1 MPRSSRVP
9 THSGTSAGPPGAS
22 LSPAEFAER
31 FEAAAGILG
40 TLAAG
45 VLADRSRAEDVL
57 QEACVI
63 ALQKLQQFRTETSF
77 TAWMGR
83 IVRFVALNHLRS
95 QIRRRVV
102 GDENEFAEHFASP
115 KVRELE
121 LPVGEGGQLTGDQ
134 GHFDDELVQAM
145 GELRPTARACLL
157 LKVVS
162 ELEYAQIGRV
172 LGIPEGTAMSHVHR
186 ARRALRERLE
196 RDSGTSRAMGE
207 AT

>member
-9 THSGTSAGPPGAS
+9 TPSDTGAGPPGAS
-22 LSPAEFAER
+22 LSPTEFAER
-31 FEAAAGILG
+31 FEAAGGILW

-45 VLADRSRAEDVL
+45 VLGDRSQAEDVL
-57 QEACVI
+57 QEGCVI
-63 ALQKLQQFRTETSF
+63 ALQKLHQFRKETSF

-95 QIRRRVV
+95 RVRRRVV
-102 GDENEFAEHFASP
+102 GDENELVEHSASP
-115 KVRELE
+115 RARELE
-121 LPVGEGGQLTGDQ
+121 LLVDDPGQLTGDQ
-134 GHFDDELVQAM
+134 GHFDDELVQAL
-145 GELRPTARACLL
+145 GELRPTARACLM

-162 ELEYAQIGRV
+162 ELEYARIGRV

-196 RDSGTSRAMGE
+196 GDSGASRAVGE

>member
-1 MPRSSRVP
+1 MPRSSSVP
-9 THSGTSAGPPGAS
+9 THSGTSAGPPGAI

-31 FEAAAGILG
+31 FEAAAGVLW

-45 VLADRSRAEDVL
+45 VLGDRSQAEDVL

-63 ALQKLQQFRTETSF
+63 ALQKLHQFRAETSF

-95 QIRRRVV
+95 RTRRRVV
-102 GDENEFAEHFASP
+102 GDEYELAESVASP
-115 KVRELE
+115 RVRELE
-121 LPVGEGGQLTGDQ
+121 PPVGEGGQLTGDR
-134 GHFDDELVQAM
+134 GHFDDELAQAL

-162 ELEYAQIGRV
+162 ELDYSQIGRV

-196 RDSGTSRAMGE
+196 RDSGTPRAVGE

>member
-9 THSGTSAGPPGAS
+9 TPSDTSAGPPGAS
-22 LSPAEFAER
+22 LSPTEFAER
-31 FEAAAGILG
+31 FEAAAGILW

-45 VLADRSRAEDVL
+45 VLGDRSQAEDVL
-57 QEACVI
+57 QEGCVI
-63 ALQKLQQFRTETSF
+63 ALQRLHQFRKETSF

-95 QIRRRVV
+95 RVRRRVV
-102 GDENEFAEHFASP
+102 GDENELVEHSASP
-115 KVRELE
+115 RARELE
-121 LPVGEGGQLTGDQ
+121 LLVDDAGQLTGDQ
-134 GHFDDELVQAM
+134 GHFDDELVQAL
-145 GELRPTARACLL
+145 GELRPTARACLM

-172 LGIPEGTAMSHVHR
+172 LGIPEGTAMSHVHH

-196 RDSGTSRAMGE
+196 RDSGASRAVGE

>member
-9 THSGTSAGPPGAS
+9 TPSGTSAGPPGAS
-22 LSPAEFAER
+22 LSPTEFAER
-31 FEAAAGILG
+31 FEAAAGVLW
-40 TLAAG
+40 TVAAG
-45 VLADRSRAEDVL
+45 VLGDRSQAEDVL

-63 ALQKLQQFRTETSF
+63 ALQKLHQFRAKTSF

-95 QIRRRVV
+95 RARRRIVF
-102 GDENEFAEHFASP
+102 DENELEEQSADPTAH
-115 KVRELE
+115 ELE
-121 LPVGEGGQLTGDQ
+121 LVGGHGQLAGDQ
-134 GHFDDELVQAM
+134 GHFDDELVQAL
-145 GELRPTARACLL
+145 GELRPIARACLL

-186 ARRALRERLE
+186 ARHALRERLE
-196 RDSGTSRAMGE
+196 NGTAGSRAVGE

>member
-9 THSGTSAGPPGAS
+9 THSATSAGPSSAS
-22 LSPAEFAER
+22 LSPTEFADR
-31 FEAAAGILG
+31 FEAAAGILW

-45 VLADRSRAEDVL
+45 VLADRSQAEDVL

-63 ALQKLQQFRTETSF
+63 ALQKLHQFQTETSF

-95 QIRRRVV
+95 RIRRRVV
-102 GDENEFAEHFASP
+102 GDENELAEHFASP
-115 KVRELE
+115 KGRELE
-121 LPVGEGGQLTGDQ
+121 LLVGDGGQLTGDQ
-134 GHFDDELVQAM
+134 GHFDDELAQAL

-162 ELEYAQIGRV
+162 ELEYGQIARV

-186 ARRALRERLE
+186 ARGALRERLD
-196 RDSGTSRAMGE
+196 RDSGTSRAVGE